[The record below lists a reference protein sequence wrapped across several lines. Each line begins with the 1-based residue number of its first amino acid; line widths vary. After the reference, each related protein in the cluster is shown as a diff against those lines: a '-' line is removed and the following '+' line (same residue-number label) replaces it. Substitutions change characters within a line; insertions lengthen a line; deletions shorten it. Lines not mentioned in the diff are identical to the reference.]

1 MIEVTEPQ
9 VWTLIGMFG
18 AAIFGMLGIVSTM
31 FVQVLKSE
39 ISAAESRLTSR
50 IDLLDRDIQALTRH
64 VFGDP
69 GS

>member
-1 MIEVTEPQ
+1 MTEPQ

-31 FVQVLKSE
+31 FVHVLKSE